1 MIYYFFC
8 HKYSQYVKQSKL
20 GNLYKLLI
28 FSFFSQTISSSLL
41 AIATLIDI
49 LLGLKLQRNLE
60 NLKDEE
66 QKGLSKV
73 KTTIISS
80 AETLFPSHN
89 FFLDF
94 FKSKPPAIRSAAY
107 SLLTS
112 YIKHIPSV
120 FNEGSMKIVSPAI
133 LGSFQEKDP
142 FCHSSMWEMVILF
155 SKFQEGWFNCNI
167 EKVVLARLWSF
178 LRNGCYGSQEISY
191 PALVKFFDSIPV
203 KAVNVEKFVLDFL
216 RNFWAGR
223 NPSRSSA
230 QERSVFFSS
239 YKQCLLSVLHNDSR

>member
-1 MIYYFFC
+1 M
-8 HKYSQYVKQSKL
+8 L
-20 GNLYKLLI
+20 GNLSKLLM
-28 FSFFSQTISSSLL
+28 FFFCSQTISSSLL

-49 LLGLKLQRNLE
+49 LLGIKLQKNIE
-60 NLKDEE
+60 NVKDEE

-73 KTTIISS
+73 KAATVSS
-80 AETLFPSHN
+80 AETLFSSHKL
-89 FFLDF
+89 FLDF
-94 FKSKPPAIRSAAY
+94 FKSKAPAIRSAAY

-112 YIKHIPSV
+112 YMRHIPTV
-120 FNEGSMKIVSPAI
+120 FNEGNMKMVSPAI

-142 FCHSSMWEMVILF
+142 YCHPSMWEMVIIF
-155 SKFQEGWFNCNI
+155 SEKFQEGWSSCNV
-167 EKVVLARLWSF
+167 EKAVLARLWSF

-230 QERSVFFSS
+230 QERSIFFDS

>member
-1 MIYYFFC
+1 MVYYVTN
-8 HKYSQYVKQSKL
+8 VKQFML

-28 FSFFSQTISSSLL
+28 FSFFLQTISSSLL

-49 LLGLKLQRNLE
+49 LLGIKLQKNLE

-66 QKGLSKV
+66 QKGVSKV
-73 KTTIISS
+73 KATTISS
-80 AETLFPSHN
+80 AETIFSLHK
-89 FFLDF
+89 FFLEF
-94 FKSKPPAIRSAAY
+94 FKSKAPAIRSAAY
-107 SLLTS
+107 SVLTS
-112 YIKHIPSV
+112 YMRLVPTV
-120 FNEGSMKIVSPAI
+120 FNEGNMKIVSPAI

-142 FCHSSMWEMVILF
+142 FCHLSMWEMVIHF
-155 SKFQEGWFNCNI
+155 SKKFQEGWSSCNV
-167 EKVVLARLWSF
+167 EKAVLARLWSF

-203 KAVNVEKFVLDFL
+203 KAVNAEKFVLDFF

-223 NPSRSSA
+223 NPSRSSSE
-230 QERSVFFSS
+230 ERSIFFNS